1 MFHLAKPHKAETP
14 PAIPISHYEL
24 SDSEGVKVDRTSK
37 SRNNMVNSQSSAA
50 LKRKVSSF
58 AVSDETLVQ
67 ASRPGHSGQC
77 AAYERTLQ
85 TVEAADAVLPNS
97 IDAILSIE
105 SLYTTNEGVC
115 GWRVLFLTHS
125 DTVRLLQ
132 AVSLSALI
140 VHKRIARQI
149 QHILGDHA
157 YNQALSMQGRRI
169 RLPFPI
175 YVGFPPEEALDE
187 CDIQRLERG
196 KELLL
201 EQCSLL
207 LEAHARLIL
216 NL

>member
-14 PAIPISHYEL
+14 PAVPIPHYES
-24 SDSEGVKVDRTSK
+24 SDLEGMKVDRTSK
-37 SRNNMVNSQSSAA
+37 SDNNIVNSQSPAA
-50 LKRKVSSF
+50 MKRRVASF
-58 AVSDETLVQ
+58 DVSDETLVQ
-67 ASRPGHSGQC
+67 ASRSDHSGQC
-77 AAYERTLQ
+77 AAYEWTLQ
-85 TVEAADAVLPNS
+85 IVEAADAVLPNS

-105 SLYTTNEGVC
+105 SLYTTNQGVC
-115 GWRVLFLTHS
+115 AWRVLFLTHY

-169 RLPFPI
+169 RLPCPI
-175 YVGFPPEEALDE
+175 YVGFSPEEALDE

-196 KELLL
+196 EELSL
-201 EQCSLL
+201 EHCSPL
-207 LEAHARLIL
+207 LEAHARLIS